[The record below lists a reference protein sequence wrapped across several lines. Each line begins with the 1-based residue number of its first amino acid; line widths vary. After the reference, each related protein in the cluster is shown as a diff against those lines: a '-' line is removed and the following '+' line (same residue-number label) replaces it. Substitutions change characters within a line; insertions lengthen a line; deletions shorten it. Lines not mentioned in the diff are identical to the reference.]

1 MTNTAGAVHDG
12 LVLRLS
18 FPASGDI
25 FVVGPE
31 MAVKLA
37 EQLGLDAA
45 QAERAGQVVTELTGK
60 VDPAGA
66 SNVVVEFHKAGAELK
81 IQARQG
87 AQTSE
92 ARVSLGA

>member
-1 MTNTAGAVHDG
+1 MTNSAGAVHDG

-18 FPASGDI
+18 FPASGEI

-45 QAERAGQVVTELTGK
+45 QAERAGQTVAELTRK
-60 VDPAGA
+60 VDPSGA
-66 SNVVVEFHKAGAELK
+66 SDVAFEFHKAGAELR

-87 AQTSE
+87 TQASE